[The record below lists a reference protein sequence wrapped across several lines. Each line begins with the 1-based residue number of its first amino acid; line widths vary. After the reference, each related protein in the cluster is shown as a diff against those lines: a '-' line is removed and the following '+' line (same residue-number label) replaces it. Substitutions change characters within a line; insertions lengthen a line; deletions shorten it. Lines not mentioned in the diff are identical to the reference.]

1 MLVAYVLL
9 GVVSAVRD
17 RERASTQEFLLGCRN
32 MPPIAVAFSLL
43 GGSVSA
49 ISILGNPTEIYF
61 HGTQLSTTLLGFIP
75 AVIVMHQI
83 TIPIFYNLKMFS
95 IAEYLELR
103 YGSAALR
110 KMGTTLILMNFCVY
124 MGMCLYAPALA
135 LATVTNISPVNSIV
149 IVGVIVTFYI
159 TIGGVKAVVYTDV
172 MQTVL
177 MFGGVLAVVML
188 CCMELGGVEEVWA
201 IAKQGGR
208 LEFFNL
214 DTDLHVRHTFWS
226 TVCFGFFLGI
236 NFVAIEQ
243 SVYQRLASV
252 RSLSISRRLAWFFL
266 AGLWCLWIMFFFSGL
281 VAYATYSTCDPFTSG
296 KIKKPDQIIPFLV
309 TDKLGHIP
317 GLSGVF
323 VAAVYG
329 GVLSSLSSAA
339 NSAACVAW
347 QDFLKPLPYF
357 SGLKESSA
365 MHIIKALSCFTG
377 ILAIGVGILVG
388 NLGNIFHVI
397 NSLNSAIAGPLKG
410 LFLAGMLLPW
420 VNTKGAVMGLLV
432 SFCFSIWLVVGKF
445 LNGGGSPPQLPLSVD
460 GCPVFSNYTLDVFTT
475 IATTPV
481 ASTIFPE
488 HMEKEK
494 SIYDISYCYS
504 GTIAFLI
511 TMVFSA
517 VVALLTEPTRPEELR
532 EGVVNPTCERLYRR
546 LYNAYNLRTRTR
558 VSCSQEP
565 TEMPKDGFKMLP
577 QSDTNLHSPQ

>member
-1 MLVAYVLL
+1 MLRKRAHYCIVLRRNITGMSVTVITMEADEAASRIDTTDIHFGVADWTIFVIMLAASVLI

-17 RERASTQEFLLGCRN
+17 RGRSSTQEFLLGGRN

-43 GGSVSA
+43 GGWVSA

-252 RSLSISRRLAWFFL
+252 RSLSISR
-266 AGLWCLWIMFFFSGL
+266 
-281 VAYATYSTCDPFTSG
+281 
-296 KIKKPDQIIPFLV
+296 
-309 TDKLGHIP
+309 
-317 GLSGVF
+317 
-323 VAAVYG
+323 
-329 GVLSSLSSAA
+329 SSLSSAA